1 MTKAKFWGQDGTAC
15 GFKIEGHS
23 TFDQTDDEGRA
34 VCAAVSSAAYM
45 AANTIT
51 EVIGDSAETNVND
64 GEMYLNVNSPSKS
77 TQLVLKGFK
86 LHLSELSKQY
96 GKRLEII
103 SEV

>member
-1 MTKAKFWGQDGTAC
+1 MTKAVFWSKNGTVC
-15 GFKIEGHS
+15 GFRIEGHS
-23 TFDQTDDEGRA
+23 TFDESDDEGRA

-51 EVIGDSAETNVND
+51 EVIGDSADTKVSDGDMYVNVI
-64 GEMYLNVNSPSKS
+64 SPSKS
-77 TQLVLKGFK
+77 TQLVLEGLK

-96 GKRLEII
+96 SKRLEII